1 MIVVAVVIGIVNRK
15 AHQEQNRSIS
25 LAGRVAAVLYTQS
38 VSTRPSGTPPARL
51 LHAYRREIVEPV
63 VLHTSQ
69 AQPQSREKVSSR
81 VVSLPT
87 EHAATR
93 RDTYETWGHHA
104 FSRARKPELSAQT
117 ASTTARWHPEGW
129 EWMQCGWSD
138 GRGDVKWWSSSGL

>member
-1 MIVVAVVIGIVNRK
+1 MIAVAVVIGVVNRK

-25 LAGRVAAVLYTQS
+25 LAGSGSIIHTKRLNAPKWHTTCAAV
-38 VSTRPSGTPPARL
+38 A
-51 LHAYRREIVEPV
+51 AYRREIVEPV

-81 VVSLPT
+81 VVSLPA